1 MTVKQQFFY
10 LLDNAFIYIIFIEIA
25 KKSINISFNWNPL
38 VPVSSWRNSLKL
50 MKMTK
55 INILFRLDNLDILK
69 KNIAKMNVEIK
80 WMMYSKFNKV
90 SFGKDFMGN
99 KFSGVS
105 INNK

>member
-1 MTVKQQFFY
+1 MKQQFFY

-38 VPVSSWRNSLKL
+38 VPVSSWRNSLKQ

-55 INILFRLDNLDILK
+55 INILFRFDNLVLILK
-69 KNIAKMNVEIK
+69 NNIAKMNVEIK
-80 WMMYSKFNKV
+80 WMMYSKFKKV
-90 SFGKDFMGN
+90 SFGKDFIGN

-105 INNK
+105 INNR